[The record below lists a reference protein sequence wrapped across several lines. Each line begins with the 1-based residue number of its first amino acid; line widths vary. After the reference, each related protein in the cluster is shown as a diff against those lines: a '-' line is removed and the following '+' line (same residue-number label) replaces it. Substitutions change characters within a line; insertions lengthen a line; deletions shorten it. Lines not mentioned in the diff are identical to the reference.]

1 MVVVIT
7 GYAAGFPPSSLS
19 TFVTLSYT
27 HSYSLSLSL
36 THTIRRLLIYVS
48 VLFLFVCVFQVLY
61 VCLGVSFVSYR
72 CTSWWYIVHWYL
84 FLSPHFYPPTTTSF
98 FVSCLSC
105 LRHCHTIPH
114 MMQYLKWHKNKWINE
129 QMKDEQEKPIETLH
143 SCSSK
148 GIMCSAPRC
157 SICNQNCDLKDWCC
171 QTRQTKQNKT
181 KSQY

>member
-1 MVVVIT
+1 MYLCFFFLCVCSRCCMFVWE
-7 GYAAGFPPSSLS
+7 FP
-19 TFVTLSYT
+19 
-27 HSYSLSLSL
+27 LSL
-36 THTIRRLLIYVS
+36 TGAPVGDT
-48 VLFLFVCVFQVLY
+48 LY
-61 VCLGVSFVSYR
+61 IGIC
-72 CTSWWYIVHWYL
+72 
-84 FLSPHFYPPTTTSF
+84 FYPPISIPPPPLL

>member
-1 MVVVIT
+1 MYLCFFFLCVCSRCCMFVWE
-7 GYAAGFPPSSLS
+7 FP
-19 TFVTLSYT
+19 
-27 HSYSLSLSL
+27 LSL
-36 THTIRRLLIYVS
+36 TGAPVGDA
-48 VLFLFVCVFQVLY
+48 LY
-61 VCLGVSFVSYR
+61 IGIC
-72 CTSWWYIVHWYL
+72 
-84 FLSPHFYPPTTTSF
+84 FYPPISIPPPPLL

-171 QTRQTKQNKT
+171 QTRQTKTKQNQKSILNKKIETVLENT
-181 KSQY
+181 KLILVPIVSQ